1 MAHLAAIG
9 ELAADSF
16 QSKATAKIRRAA
28 KKVVVV
34 KSAAIT
40 TEIVSDATITSVA
53 LTFMERWTLKTIRVD
68 HGRET
73 VSKVLDQWA
82 HPNGVSLD
90 FYRTGVPTDDAF
102 VESFNGSLF
111 EK

>member
-34 KSAAIT
+34 KSAAVT
-40 TEIVSDATITSVA
+40 TEIVSDVTITSVA
-53 LTFMERWTLKTIRVD
+53 LAFMERWTSKTIRLD
-68 HGRET
+68 DGPKT
-73 VSKVLDQWA
+73 GSKVLDRRA

-90 FYRTGVPTDDAF
+90 FYRPGEPTDDVF